1 MYPFRLGPP
10 RIEQY
15 REYPS
20 HPWGDFIGTVLSLAS
35 EIVSP
40 MHKEKLYG

>member
-1 MYPFRLGPP
+1 MYPFRLEPP

-20 HPWGDFIGTVLSLAS
+20 PRGDFIGTVLSLAS

-40 MHKEKLYG
+40 MYKEKLYG